1 MTRSESSSECPG
13 GTMQRITTANL
24 FLMLAGLVAFAVTAQ
39 EAGMTAGEPVPRIP
53 QIAEAIEDLA
63 QRQSIPP
70 SEVEVVSVEEVVWPD
85 SSLGCPQPGMRYRQV
100 LQDGMRIILRA
111 NGRQYT
117 YHSGGRRAPFLCE
130 RKGGTLPAGPR

>member
-1 MTRSESSSECPG
+1 
-13 GTMQRITTANL
+13 MQRIKTANF

-39 EAGMTAGEPVPRIP
+39 EAGMTAGDPAPRIP

-63 QRQSIPP
+63 QRQSVPA

-111 NGRQYT
+111 NGRHYA
-117 YHSGGRRAPFLCE
+117 YHSGGSRAPFLCE
-130 RKGGTLPAGPR
+130 RKGGTLPAGPG